1 MSAPWPQKPF
11 FWYSPCIILCGE
23 LRAPRG
29 EARRGAASVF
39 DDRNIFFQGAQG
51 PLYGVL
57 WEPRENAGAKA
68 PRGAGTL
75 AGERRAVVICDSL
88 FEEKFWCERVL
99 ANLAR
104 SLAGNGYTVLS
115 FDYHGYGNSPG
126 DSEDVVVP
134 GLERDVHAACD
145 LVRSRGCSRITLLGV
160 RWGAALAARAA
171 AARDDVD
178 SLLLVQPVASWRKTL
193 MAALRGNV
201 AGQYSIFKKAIMTRE
216 EIVKELLDG
225 GDCVRSGYR
234 MNNVDGYI
242 VSREFFEQSEAVS
255 MPGPLRSGHPAI
267 FIIDVREGEAPEDP
281 ECAALAAAYRE
292 AGAPCEQV
300 AVTGDNRFWLN
311 NRIFTST
318 APNFM
323 REIAARVASLDGA
336 RLAGGSAG
344 APSQA
349 PVAGDAHGA
358 PAGSAASSAS
368 EHLRGAM
375 GGRPRVPAI
384 LDEISNDGV
393 RETAVRFSSPSGD
406 AVYGVRYSPEAPGTA
421 LAGVVFTHGGLIGM
435 NGAFRFNTRA
445 ARRIARE
452 GIPCICFDP
461 HGMGRSPGSIE
472 NIDQRQ
478 MFRKIQTG
486 LFADDVD
493 RAAAFLQERSGIR
506 DVIVFGVCG
515 GAITNIQAHAR
526 SKRIKYSMLLSIP
539 VMLSGLSHEEIRMSE
554 GYARFY
560 LGMYARKIFN
570 PRAWWRFITFQSEYA
585 VIAKASRLSVEG
597 AARRL
602 MKKARKAAPAKA
614 ANAPAPAAPAN
625 APAAPANAATA
636 PDRQVSCRKPLS
648 ATSSVTGSGITFNE
662 NFLDA
667 YRAIVGRG
675 DRILFVFGENDNFR
689 WEYESAFLEQYPGD
703 VRAGEGL
710 VETEIIA
717 HANHMY
723 TLREWQEDIMRRCVP
738 RLVRAAIAGR
748 S

>member
-1 MSAPWPQKPF
+1 M
-11 FWYSPCIILCGE
+11 I
-23 LRAPRG
+23 
-29 EARRGAASVF
+29 
-39 DDRNIFFQGAQG
+39 DDRNFFFQGAQG

-57 WEPRENAGAKA
+57 WEPRENAGSESPRGTGAKA
-68 PRGAGTL
+68 ARGAGTD
-75 AGERRAVVICDSL
+75 ARDGGEDAAARRAVVVCDSL

-104 SLAGNGYTVLS
+104 SLADDGFTVLS

-126 DSEDVVVP
+126 DTDAVDVP
-134 GLERDVHAACD
+134 GLERNIHDACE

-160 RWGAALAARAA
+160 RWGAALAERVAA
-171 AARDDVD
+171 ERDDVD
-178 SLLLVQPVASWRKTL
+178 SLLLVQPVASWRRTL

-201 AGQYSIFKKAIMTRE
+201 AGQYSIFQKAVMTRD
-216 EIVKELLDG
+216 EIVKELLAG
-225 GDCVRSGYR
+225 GDCVRAGYR

-242 VSREFFEQSEAVS
+242 VSRAFFEQTEKVS
-255 MPGPLRSGHPAI
+255 MPGPLRASLPAI
-267 FIIDVREGEAPEDP
+267 SIFDIREGEAPEDP

-292 AGAPCEQV
+292 AGASCEQV

-336 RLAGGSAG
+336 G
-344 APSQA
+344 APR
-349 PVAGDAHGA
+349 VAAGRGAAAAIDPRA
-358 PAGSAASSAS
+358 PAI
-368 EHLRGAM
+368 H
-375 GGRPRVPAI
+375 
-384 LDEISNDGV
+384 DEISNDGV
-393 RETAVRFSSPSGD
+393 RETAIRFSSASGGT
-406 AVYGVRYSPEAPGTA
+406 VYGVHYSPEAPGTA
-421 LAGVVFTHGGLIGM
+421 GTGVVFTHGGLIGM

-452 GIPCICFDP
+452 GIPCLCFDP
-461 HGMGRSPGSIE
+461 HGMGRSPDSIE

-493 RAAAFLQERSGIR
+493 RAAAFLQERSGVR
-506 DVIVFGVCG
+506 DVVVFGVCG

-526 SKRIKYSMLLSIP
+526 SKRIKYSVLLSIP

-560 LGMYARKIFN
+560 LGLYARKIFN
-570 PRAWWRFITFQSEYA
+570 PRAWWRFVTFQSEYSM
-585 VIAKASRLSVEG
+585 IFKASRLSVEG

-602 MKKARKAAPAKA
+602 LKRTGKAAPAKSGRGARESAPAEPAKA
-614 ANAPAPAAPAN
+614 APAAASPAPAAP
-625 APAAPANAATA
+625 
-636 PDRQVSCRKPLS
+636 DQQVSCRKPLS
-648 ATSSVTGSGITFNE
+648 ATSTVTGSGIQFNE
-662 NFLDA
+662 HFLAA
-667 YRAIVGRG
+667 YRAIVARG
-675 DRILFVFGENDNFR
+675 DNILFVFGENDNFR
-689 WEYESAFLEQYPGD
+689 WEYESAFLEKYPGD

-710 VETEIIA
+710 VETEIIP

-723 TLREWQEDIMRRCVP
+723 TLQEWQQEIMRRCVP
-738 RLVRAAIAGR
+738 RLVRRLTAGR